1 MRKFWLAAAAAAGF
15 ATPASAAVLYSNN
28 FDAENGGAT
37 ALNYNSFNG
46 LTVTDGTVDLV
57 ASGDFGIIC
66 PGGAGAC
73 VDLDG
78 STNNSGLTSS
88 ASYAFGAGQRME
100 LSFLFSGN
108 QRGGADDSFEVRFN
122 LSGFNTGTYGY
133 NSTALGSLTFSFAS
147 NEIGFL
153 ITGVPSGF
161 GPTDFTLFFTA
172 DNAGSASFSFEDF
185 GNDNVGIVID
195 NVALAAV
202 PEPSTWAMLI
212 LGFGVVGA
220 AARRRR
226 SAQRIAAT

>member
-1 MRKFWLAAAAAAGF
+1 MRKIWLAAAAVAAF
-15 ATPASAAVLYSNN
+15 ATPASAAIVYSND

-46 LTVTDGTVDLV
+46 LTVTGGTVDLV
-57 ASGDFGIIC
+57 KSGDFGINC

-88 ASYAFGAGQRME
+88 GSYAFGAGQTMA

-108 QRGGADDSFEVRFN
+108 QRGGANDSFQVRFD
-122 LSGFNTGTYGY
+122 LSAANTGTFGY
-133 NSTALGSLTFSFAS
+133 QSSFFGNQTFSLNSNVAS
-147 NEIGFL
+147 FVIPNIA
-153 ITGVPSGF
+153 SGF

-172 DNAGSASFSFEDF
+172 DNAGSATFSFEDF
-185 GNDNVGIVID
+185 GNDNIGIVID
-195 NVALAAV
+195 NVSLTVV
-202 PEPSTWAMLI
+202 PEPSTWALLI
-212 LGFGVVGA
+212 LGFGVIGA

-226 SAQRIAAT
+226 ALSKPAAA